1 MSLFDSDDEGTPP
14 GPEAL
19 GLPADERD
27 YLIPAKDSQGRSVR
41 VMCRVAP
48 ETARL
53 VAEVYQSH
61 KWPFRVQGDLIRFAI
76 ASTARKL
83 AVGAGLTDSVI
94 AHGEILANLLRD
106 EEYQLQWEENFRL
119 LRRVIDKYMARGA
132 PGKARELVHRCLNSI
147 RGMKEGYWRDQYE
160 AEIFKR
166 YSAIIDGDTTGSK
179 GQDGTASTALQ
190 ESFLPT
196 EGDDTGH

>member
-14 GPEAL
+14 GPEIL
-19 GLPADERD
+19 GLPADERE

-76 ASTARKL
+76 AATARKL
-83 AVGAGLTDSVI
+83 AAGAGLEGSVI
-94 AHGEILANLLRD
+94 AHGEILSNLLRD

-132 PGKARELVHRCLNSI
+132 PSKARELVVRCLSSI

-160 AEIFKR
+160 GEILKR
-166 YSAIIDGDTTGSK
+166 YGAILDGEGE
-179 GQDGTASTALQ
+179 GNTALP
-190 ESFLPT
+190 SAFDT
-196 EGDDTGH
+196 SDDTEQDQFPVRPK